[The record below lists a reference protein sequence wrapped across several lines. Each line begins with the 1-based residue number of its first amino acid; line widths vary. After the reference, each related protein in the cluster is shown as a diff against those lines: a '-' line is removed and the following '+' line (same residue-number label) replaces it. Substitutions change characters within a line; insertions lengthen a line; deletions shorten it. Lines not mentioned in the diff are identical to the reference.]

1 MQKEIQG
8 ISELMFLQAMA
19 NFEPLESNNVTVI
32 ITSICQHTEYCPWQ
46 PAFTFTSSTIETQQ
60 QSAKSI
66 QI

>member
-1 MQKEIQG
+1 
-8 ISELMFLQAMA
+8 MFLQAMA

-46 PAFTFTSSTIETQQ
+46 PAFTFTGSTIETQQ